1 MNAQSSNN
9 TSSPAAPSSAA
20 EGGGGGGK
28 SGGKTAGFFG
38 SSGGK
43 KMPPGGAKGS
53 AGDGFDCELLLSYL
67 TLEFG
72 RVRSLGGAGVRS
84 VTFSLLRFAAPS
96 VGVGEWS
103 KRREKREGGRRRFVS
118 RQTGFA
124 AKGIDNTLRYKSIDH
139 RNVKNASFTSCNE
152 NNSVPTC
159 LSFPPEYCLW
169 LL

>member
-20 EGGGGGGK
+20 EGGGGK

-53 AGDGFDCELLLSYL
+53 AGDGFDCELLLIYL

-72 RVRSLGGAGVRS
+72 RVRSLGGAGVRI
-84 VTFSLLRFAAPS
+84 VTRRFSSCALQRHLWVLASGAKGGR
-96 VGVGEWS
+96 
-103 KRREKREGGRRRFVS
+103 KRRRGRRRFVS

-124 AKGIDNTLRYKSIDH
+124 AKAIDKQLRHTLIDH
-139 RNVKNASFTSCNE
+139 RNVKNASFTRCNE
-152 NNSVPTC
+152 NNNFSTYLPFLT
-159 LSFPPEYCLW
+159 
-169 LL
+169 